1 MILKHDSP
9 LELKFDPNIGEFHGY
24 ASVFGSVDAFGDT
37 IVKGAFEETLKERA
51 RPIPLLY
58 AHDQFRPP
66 IGLVKTIIED
76 EKGLLIHSLLT
87 PGQDFANE
95 VRTSMKQGSLNGLS
109 IGFKIPLG
117 GADETESGG
126 RLINKIDLREISVVV
141 MPAEDSARIDMTTVK
156 SLMSGFESLKDC
168 ERYLRDSGWSRK
180 QATMFVSYVKALILS
195 DSEAEHTKAV
205 QEQQVADLL
214 TRYDLNTLLRNQS

>member
-24 ASVFGSVDAFGDT
+24 ASVFGSRDAFGDT
-37 IVKGAFEETLKERA
+37 IVKGAFEETISERA
-51 RPIPLLY
+51 RPVPLLY
-58 AHDQFRPP
+58 GHDQSRPP
-66 IGLVKTIIED
+66 IGLIKSLVED

-95 VRTSMKQGSLNGLS
+95 VRQSMKHGSLNGLS
-109 IGFKIPLG
+109 IGFRIPTG
-117 GADETESGG
+117 GAEETESGG
-126 RLINKIDLREISVVV
+126 RVISKIDLREISVVV

-156 SLMSGFESLKDC
+156 SLMEGFESLKDC
-168 ERYLRDSGWSRK
+168 EHYLRDSGWSRK

-195 DSEAEHTKAV
+195 DSEAERTKAV
-205 QEQQVADLL
+205 QEKQITDLF
-214 TRYDLNTLLRNQS
+214 TRYDLTKLLRT